1 MALRRVSTDAELRID
16 IAALRAAI
24 AKDRAAGFQ
33 PACLL
38 ATGGT
43 VNTGAIDDLDAMA
56 DLAAEERLR
65 LHVDG
70 CIGVLVAISP
80 AHAHRVSGIAR
91 ADSVALDAHKW
102 LYEYGCTRRA
112 ASGR

>member
-1 MALRRVSTDAELRID
+1 MALRRVSTDAKLRID

-24 AKDRAAGFQ
+24 AKDRAADFQ
-33 PACLL
+33 PACLI
-38 ATGGT
+38 ATAGT

-56 DLAAEERLR
+56 EEPLR

-70 CIGVLVAISP
+70 CIGVLLAISP

-91 ADSVALDAHKW
+91 ADSVALDSHKW
-102 LYEYGCTRRA
+102 PYEDGCTRRA